1 MVMVLKLYINYYVRI
16 TGKYK
21 KIVKNEKLIA
31 IQLDV
36 ELLLHK
42 WPGSIAFQSN
52 CTRKIAYV
60 N

>member
-1 MVMVLKLYINYYVRI
+1 M
-16 TGKYK
+16 GKYK

-52 CTRKIAYV
+52 CTRKIACV